1 MKEWL
6 YGSTIKRKLM
16 LIIML
21 TCSVTLLLACA
32 AILFFEH
39 AGTKQVLK
47 HNTQV
52 MANVIGANSSA
63 ALSFKDQNAAKET
76 LSALRAEPYVLSA
89 CLYTHDGKVFATYY
103 REGSKVTPPP
113 PVGEEGLTFGATT
126 LNLFHQIR
134 LEGDVVGTVLI
145 QSDLR
150 IIRERLQTYLGI
162 IGFVMLSAGVVAFLL
177 SLTLQKVISGPIL
190 HLADTANNVASE
202 KNYSIRADKTSTDEM
217 GVLIDRFNEMLSG
230 IQERDAK
237 LLAAQMGLEKRVD
250 ERTKELQLEIT
261 ERSRVEDELR
271 ISRQKFETL
280 VNSIQGVVWE
290 ADPRTFAFSF
300 VSEQAE
306 RLLGHPREQW
316 ISDLGFWRSHVHAD
330 DQLLAQN
337 FRMQGLEQEKPSQF
351 EYRMIASDGR
361 SIWLREISTF
371 MMEGGAPKAL
381 RGVLFDITEQKQAEE
396 ELELLNK
403 RLLESSRL
411 AGMAEVATGVLHNVG
426 NVLNS
431 VNVSSTLICNQVRG
445 SRTSRLRDVIL
456 LLNQN
461 SADLANFLTNDP
473 KGKIIPSYLTNLAE
487 RLAQEQQD
495 LLKELELLVKNIEH
509 IKEIVA
515 MQQNYAR
522 VSGIIESLSIR
533 SLVDDALQ
541 MHNAALARHGIL
553 VMREYQEVP
562 VISMD
567 KHKVLQI
574 LVNLIR
580 NAKYA
585 MDTSGRRD
593 KRLSVSI
600 RMNSE
605 SFVEVSITDN
615 GIGISPE
622 NLTRIFSHGFTTKR
636 DGHGFGLHSGAIAAR
651 EMGGRLYAR
660 SEGAGRG
667 ATFVLELPMAPA
679 RGDARPAN
687 EARPTNDPTVPQTNV
702 TQEAA

>member
-1 MKEWL
+1 MKDWL
-6 YGSTIKRKLM
+6 YGSTIKRKLL

-21 TCSVTLLLACA
+21 TCSVALLLTCA

-39 AGTKQVLK
+39 AGTKKILK

-89 CLYTHDGKVFATYY
+89 CLYTHDGRVFATYY
-103 REGSKVTPPP
+103 RDEADKTPPP
-113 PVGEEGLTFGATT
+113 PVGEGVTFGART
-126 LNLFHQIR
+126 LNLFHKIN
-134 LEGDVVGTVLI
+134 LDGDVVGTVLI

-150 IIRERLQTYLGI
+150 LISDRLKTYLGI
-162 IGFVMLSAGVVAFLL
+162 IGFVMLSSGVVAFLL
-177 SLTLQKVISGPIL
+177 SLRLQKLISGPIL
-190 HLADTANNVASE
+190 HLADTANSVASQ
-202 KNYSIRADKTSTDEM
+202 KKYSIRAEKTSSDEM

-230 IQERDAK
+230 IEERDAK

-250 ERTKELQLEIT
+250 ERTKELQLEIA
-261 ERSRVEDELR
+261 ERARVQDELR

-306 RLLGHPREQW
+306 RLLGYPREQW
-316 ISDLGFWRSHVHAD
+316 ITEGDFWQKYTHAD
-330 DQLLAQN
+330 DQERAKDS
-337 FRMQGLEQEKPSQF
+337 RMQGLRNEKPSQL
-351 EYRMIASDGR
+351 EYRMVAADGR
-361 SIWLREISTF
+361 EVWMREISTF
-371 MMEGGAPKAL
+371 IMEGGAPKAL
-381 RGVLFDITEQKQAEE
+381 RGVLFDITEHKQAEE
-396 ELELLNK
+396 ELELLNR

-431 VNVSSTLICNQVRG
+431 VNVSATLICNHVRA
-445 SRTSRLRDVIL
+445 SRTSRLQDVIL

-461 SADLANFLTNDP
+461 SANLAGFLSNDP

-487 RLAQEQQD
+487 RLVQEQQE

-522 VSGIIESLSIR
+522 VSGIIETLSVR
-533 SLVDDALQ
+533 SLVEDALQ

-553 VMREYQEVP
+553 VVREYQEVP
-562 VISMD
+562 AISMD

-585 MDTSGRRD
+585 MDTSARRD
-593 KRLSVSI
+593 KRLTVSL
-600 RMNSE
+600 RMNPE
-605 SFVEVSITDN
+605 NFVELSLTDN

-636 DGHGFGLHSGAIAAR
+636 DGHGFGLHSGANAAR

-660 SEGAGRG
+660 SEGPGQG
-667 ATFVLELPMAPA
+667 ATFVLELPVAA
-679 RGDARPAN
+679 NRPN
-687 EARPTNDPTVPQTNV
+687 NITE
-702 TQEAA
+702 EAA

>member
-1 MKEWL
+1 MSKWL
-6 YGSTIKRKLM
+6 FASSIKRKLT

-21 TCSVTLLLACA
+21 TCSVALIVACA

-39 AGTKQVLK
+39 AGTRQLLK

-63 ALSFKDQNAAKET
+63 ALSFKDRNAAKET
-76 LSALRAEPYVLSA
+76 LGALRAEPYVLSA
-89 CLYTHDGKVFATYY
+89 CLYDRDGQVFTTYY
-103 REGSKVTPPP
+103 REGVKQAAPP
-113 PVGEEGLTFGATT
+113 PVGEEGLNFGTAT
-126 LNLFHQIR
+126 LNLFHKISFDG
-134 LEGDVVGTVLI
+134 EVIGTVLI

-150 IIRERLQTYLGI
+150 LIRERLQTYLGI
-162 IGFVMLSAGVVAFLL
+162 IGFVMLSATVLAFLL
-177 SLTLQKVISGPIL
+177 SLKLQKLISGPIM
-190 HLADTANNVASE
+190 HLADTANKVASE
-202 KNYSIRADKTSTDEM
+202 ENYSIRAEKVSTDEM
-217 GVLIDRFNEMLSG
+217 GVLIDRFNEMLTR
-230 IQERDAK
+230 IQQRDAE
-237 LLAAQMGLEKRVD
+237 LSLAHTGLEKRVD
-250 ERTKELQLEIT
+250 ERTKELQLEIG
-261 ERSRVEDELR
+261 ERTRVESELR

-290 ADPRTFAFSF
+290 ADPKSFAFSF

-306 RLLGHPREQW
+306 RLLGYPREQW
-316 ISDLGFWRSHVHAD
+316 ISVSDFWLRHIHPD

-337 FRMQGLEQEKPSQF
+337 FRMKGLQQEKPSQF
-351 EYRMIASDGR
+351 EYRMIAADGR
-361 SIWLREISTF
+361 AVWLREISTF
-371 MMEGGAPKAL
+371 TIEGGTPQAL

-431 VNVSSTLICNQVRG
+431 VNVSSTLICNHVRS

-461 SADLANFLTNDP
+461 AADLANFLTNDP
-473 KGKIIPSYLTNLAE
+473 KGKIIPSYLSNLSE
-487 RLAQEQQD
+487 RLGQEQQE

-533 SLVDDALQ
+533 NLVEDALQ
-541 MHNAALARHGIL
+541 MHTAALARHGIL
-553 VMREYQEVP
+553 VVREYQDVP

-585 MDTSGRRD
+585 MDATARRD
-593 KRLSVSI
+593 KRLTVSI
-600 RMNSE
+600 RLNPE
-605 SFVEVSITDN
+605 NFVELSVTDN
-615 GIGISPE
+615 GIGISRD

-651 EMGGRLYAR
+651 VMGGRLYAR
-660 SEGAGRG
+660 SDGANQG
-667 ATFVLELPMAPA
+667 ATFILELPLSAPKSA
-679 RGDARPAN
+679 QATI
-687 EARPTNDPTVPQTNV
+687 EQ
-702 TQEAA
+702 QAA

>member
-1 MKEWL
+1 MKNWL
-6 YGSTIKRKLM
+6 LGSTIKRKLT

-21 TCSVTLLLACA
+21 TCSVALIVACA
-32 AILFFEH
+32 AILIFEH
-39 AGTKQVLK
+39 AGTRQILK

-63 ALSFKDQNAAKET
+63 ALSFKDKNAAKET

-89 CLYTHDGKVFATYY
+89 CLYNHDGQVFATYQ
-103 REGSKVTPPP
+103 REGTEATAPPAMG
-113 PVGEEGLTFGATT
+113 VEGATFTAAT
-126 LNLFHQIR
+126 LNLFHKITFD
-134 LEGDVVGTVLI
+134 GDVIGTVLI

-150 IIRERLQTYLGI
+150 LIRERLQTYFGI
-162 IGFVMLSAGVVAFLL
+162 IGFVMLLATLVALLL
-177 SLTLQKVISGPIL
+177 SLGLQKLISAPIM
-190 HLADTANNVASE
+190 HLADTANKVASQN
-202 KNYSIRADKTSTDEM
+202 NYSIRADKTSADEM

-230 IQERDAK
+230 IQERDAA
-237 LLAAQMGLEKRVD
+237 LSAAHTGLEKRVD
-250 ERTKELQLEIT
+250 ERTKELQLEIK
-261 ERSRVEDELR
+261 ERSRAESELR
-271 ISRQKFETL
+271 ISREKFETL

-290 ADPRTFAFSF
+290 ANPQTFAFSF

-306 RLLGHPREQW
+306 HLLGYPRDQW
-316 ISDLGFWRSHVHAD
+316 ISAADFWPSHIHPD
-330 DQLLAQN
+330 DQLLARN
-337 FRMQGLEQEKPSQF
+337 FRAQGLEQKRPSQF
-351 EYRMIASDGR
+351 EYRMIAADGR
-361 SIWLREISTF
+361 AVWLREISTF
-371 MMEGGAPKAL
+371 TIEGGAPKAL

-473 KGKIIPSYLTNLAE
+473 KGKIIPSYLSNLSE
-487 RLAQEQQD
+487 RLGQEQQE

-533 SLVDDALQ
+533 NLVEDALQ
-541 MHNAALARHGIL
+541 MHTAAMARHGIL
-553 VMREYQEVP
+553 VVREYQEVP

-585 MDTSGRRD
+585 MDATARRD
-593 KRLSVSI
+593 KRLTVSI
-600 RMNSE
+600 RLDPAD
-605 SFVEVSITDN
+605 FVEISVTDN
-615 GIGISPE
+615 GVGITE
-622 NLTRIFSHGFTTKR
+622 QNLTRIFSHGFTTKR

-660 SEGAGRG
+660 SEGPGQG
-667 ATFVLELPMAPA
+667 ATFVLELPLAAPKSGQA
-679 RGDARPAN
+679 DMLKHEHHR
-687 EARPTNDPTVPQTNV
+687 
-702 TQEAA
+702 EAA

>member
-1 MKEWL
+1 MRAWL

-21 TCSVTLLLACA
+21 TCSVALLLACA
-32 AILFFEH
+32 AILVFEH
-39 AGTKQVLK
+39 AGTKQILK

-89 CLYTHDGKVFATYY
+89 CLYTHSGQVFATYY
-103 REGSKVTPPP
+103 REGSRKMPPP
-113 PVGEEGLTFGATT
+113 PVGEEGLTFSATT
-126 LNLFHQIR
+126 LNLFHKIT

-150 IIRERLQTYLGI
+150 LIEDRLRTYLGI
-162 IGFVMLSAGVVAFLL
+162 IGFVMLSSGVVAFLL
-177 SLTLQKVISGPIL
+177 SLRLQKLISGPIL
-190 HLADTANNVASE
+190 HLADTANSVASQ
-202 KNYSIRADKTSTDEM
+202 KNYSIRADKSSNDEM

-261 ERSRVEDELR
+261 ERGRVQDELR

-290 ADPRTFAFSF
+290 ADPKTFAFSF

-306 RLLGHPREQW
+306 RLLGYPRDQW
-316 ISDLGFWRSHVHAD
+316 ISEPAFWRNHIHSD

-337 FRMQGLEQEKPSQF
+337 FRMEGLEKEKPSQF
-351 EYRMIASDGR
+351 EYRMMAADGR
-361 SIWLREISTF
+361 ALWLREISTF
-371 MMEGGAPKAL
+371 TMEGGEPKAL
-381 RGVLFDITEQKQAEE
+381 RGVLFDITEHKQAEE

-431 VNVSSTLICNQVRG
+431 VNVSSTLICNHVRS

-461 SADLANFLTNDP
+461 STDLAGFLTNDP

-487 RLAQEQQD
+487 RLVQEQQE

-522 VSGIIESLSIR
+522 VSGIIETLSIR
-533 SLVDDALQ
+533 SLVEDALQ

-553 VMREYQEVP
+553 VVREYQDVP

-585 MDTSGRRD
+585 MDTSARRD
-593 KRLSVSI
+593 KRLTVCI

-605 SFVEVSITDN
+605 NFVELSVTDN
-615 GIGISPE
+615 GIGISQE

-660 SEGAGRG
+660 SEGVGLG
-667 ATFVLELPMAPA
+667 ATFVLELPLTAT
-679 RGDARPAN
+679 RPAQATIN
-687 EARPTNDPTVPQTNV
+687 
-702 TQEAA
+702 QEAA

>member
-1 MKEWL
+1 MSKWL
-6 YGSTIKRKLM
+6 FSSSIKRKLT

-21 TCSVTLLLACA
+21 TCSVALVLACG
-32 AILFFEH
+32 AILYFEH
-39 AGTKQVLK
+39 AGTKQILE

-52 MANVIGANSSA
+52 MANVIGANSAA
-63 ALSFKDQNAAKET
+63 ALSFKDKKAATET
-76 LSALRAEPYVLSA
+76 LAALQAEPYVLSA
-89 CLYTHDGKVFATYY
+89 CLYDRAGEVFATYY
-103 REGSKVTPPP
+103 RLGIKESTPP
-113 PVGEEGLTFGATT
+113 PVGEEGLTFGPTT
-126 LNLFHQIR
+126 LNLFQKINFDN
-134 LEGDVVGTVLI
+134 EVIGTVLI

-150 IIRERLQTYLGI
+150 LIRERLRAYLGI
-162 IGFVMLSAGVVAFLL
+162 IGFVMLSATVVAFGL
-177 SLTLQKVISGPIL
+177 SLRLQKLISAPIM
-190 HLADTANNVASE
+190 HLADTANKVASH

-230 IQERDAK
+230 IQERDAA
-237 LLAAQMGLEKRVD
+237 LSMAQTGLEKRVD
-250 ERTKELQLEIT
+250 ERTKALQLEIG
-261 ERSRVEDELR
+261 ERARVEAELR
-271 ISRQKFETL
+271 VSRQKFETL

-290 ADPRTFAFSF
+290 ANPKTFAFSF

-306 RLLGHPREQW
+306 RLLGYPREQW
-316 ISDLGFWRSHVHAD
+316 ISEGEFWRNHIHPD

-337 FRMQGLEQEKPSQF
+337 FRTKGLEEEKSTQF
-351 EYRMIASDGR
+351 EYRMIAADGR
-361 SIWLREISTF
+361 AVWLREISTYT
-371 MMEGGAPKAL
+371 MEGGAPQAL
-381 RGVLFDITEQKQAEE
+381 RGVLFDITEYKKAEE

-456 LLNQN
+456 LLNNN
-461 SADLANFLTNDP
+461 SSDLANFLTNDP
-473 KGKIIPSYLTNLAE
+473 KGKIIPSYLTNLSE

-533 SLVDDALQ
+533 NLVEDALQ
-541 MHNAALARHGIL
+541 MHTAALARHGVL
-553 VMREYQEVP
+553 VVRDYQEVP

-585 MDTSGRRD
+585 MDSSARRD
-593 KRLSVSI
+593 KRLTVSI
-600 RMNSE
+600 APIDGNLVQIS
-605 SFVEVSITDN
+605 VTDN
-615 GIGISPE
+615 GIGISQE

-660 SEGAGRG
+660 SDGPGQG
-667 ATFVLELPMAPA
+667 ATFALELPVSAPRHNHA
-679 RGDARPAN
+679 TVGEPA
-687 EARPTNDPTVPQTNV
+687 
-702 TQEAA
+702 

>member
-1 MKEWL
+1 MKNWL
-6 YGSTIKRKLM
+6 LGSTIKRKLT

-21 TCSVTLLLACA
+21 TCSVALIVACA
-32 AILFFEH
+32 AILIFEH
-39 AGTKQVLK
+39 AGTRQMLK

-63 ALSFKDQNAAKET
+63 ALSFKDKNAAKET

-89 CLYTHDGKVFATYY
+89 CLYNREGEVFATYD
-103 REGSKVTPPP
+103 REGIKATVPPP
-113 PVGEEGLTFGATT
+113 AGDEGLTFGATT
-126 LNLFHQIR
+126 LNLFHKII
-134 LEGDVVGTVLI
+134 LDGEIIGTVLI

-150 IIRERLQTYLGI
+150 LIRERLKTYLGI
-162 IGFVMLSAGVVAFLL
+162 IGCVMLSATVVAFVL
-177 SLTLQKVISGPIL
+177 SLRLQKLISGPIM
-190 HLADTANNVASE
+190 HLADTANKVASQ
-202 KNYSIRADKTSTDEM
+202 KNYSIRADKTSSDEM

-230 IQERDAK
+230 IQDRDAK
-237 LLAAQMGLEKRVD
+237 LLAAQTGLEKRVD
-250 ERTKELQLEIT
+250 DRTNELQLEISQ
-261 ERSRVEDELR
+261 RARVEDELR
-271 ISRQKFETL
+271 VSRQKFETL

-306 RLLGHPREQW
+306 RILGYPRGQW
-316 ISDLGFWRSHVHAD
+316 ISDANFWLHHIHPD
-330 DQLLAQN
+330 DQLLAKN
-337 FRMQGLEQEKPSQF
+337 FRRNGLEQEKPSQF
-351 EYRMIASDGR
+351 EYRMIAADGR
-361 SIWLREISTF
+361 AVWVREISTF
-371 MMEGGAPKAL
+371 TVEAGTAQAL

-403 RLLESSRL
+403 RLLESSRF

-431 VNVSSTLICNQVRG
+431 VNVSSTLICNQVRN
-445 SRTSRLRDVIL
+445 SRASRLRDVIL
-456 LLNQN
+456 LLNKN
-461 SADLANFLTNDP
+461 SADLAGFLTNDP
-473 KGKIIPSYLTNLAE
+473 KGKIIPSYLNNLSE
-487 RLAQEQQD
+487 RLADEQQD
-495 LLKELELLVKNIEH
+495 LLRELELLVKNIEH

-522 VSGIIESLSIR
+522 VSGIIETLSIR
-533 SLVDDALQ
+533 NLVEDALQ
-541 MHNAALARHGIL
+541 MHTAALARHGVL
-553 VMREYQEVP
+553 VVREYEEVP

-585 MDTSGRRD
+585 MDATARRD
-593 KRLSVSI
+593 KRLTISI
-600 RMNSE
+600 RMNAE
-605 SFVEVSITDN
+605 NFVELAVTDN
-615 GIGISPE
+615 GIGISQE

-660 SEGAGRG
+660 SEGPGLG
-667 ATFVLELPMAPA
+667 ATFVLELPLAAPKTA
-679 RGDARPAN
+679 QVSMR
-687 EARPTNDPTVPQTNV
+687 E
-702 TQEAA
+702 EAA

>member
-1 MKEWL
+1 MIKSL
-6 YGSTIKRKLM
+6 FGSTIKRKLT

-21 TCSVTLLLACA
+21 TCSVTLILACA
-32 AILFFEH
+32 AILIFEH

-63 ALSFKDQNAAKET
+63 ALSFKDKNAAKET

-89 CLYTHDGKVFATYY
+89 CLYAHDGQVFATYY
-103 REGSKVTPPP
+103 REGVRPTAPP
-113 PVGEEGLTFGATT
+113 PVGEEGHTFGTTT
-126 LNLFHQIR
+126 LNLFHKIA
-134 LEGDVVGTVLI
+134 LDGDVIGTVLI

-150 IIRERLQTYLGI
+150 LIQERLQTYFGI
-162 IGFVMLSAGVVAFLL
+162 IGIVMASATAIAFFL
-177 SLTLQKVISGPIL
+177 SLRLQKLISGPIM
-190 HLADTANNVASE
+190 HLADTANEVASQ
-202 KNYSIRADKTSTDEM
+202 KNYSIRADKTSSDEM

-230 IQERDAK
+230 IQDRDAK
-237 LLAAQMGLEKRVD
+237 LLAAQTGLEKRVD
-250 ERTKELQLEIT
+250 ERTKELQLEISQ
-261 ERSRVEDELR
+261 RARVEDELR
-271 ISRQKFETL
+271 VSRQKFETL
-280 VNSIQGVVWE
+280 VNSVQGVVWE

-306 RLLGHPREQW
+306 RILGYPRGQW
-316 ISDLGFWRSHVHAD
+316 ISDANFWLHHIHPD
-330 DQLLAQN
+330 DQLLAKN
-337 FRMQGLEQEKPSQF
+337 FRRNGLEQEKPSQF
-351 EYRMIASDGR
+351 EYRMIAADGR
-361 SIWLREISTF
+361 AVWVREISTF
-371 MMEGGAPKAL
+371 TVEAGTAKAL

-396 ELELLNK
+396 ELEVLNK
-403 RLLESSRL
+403 RLLESSRF

-431 VNVSSTLICNQVRG
+431 VNVSSTLICNQVRN

-456 LLNQN
+456 LLNN
-461 SADLANFLTNDP
+461 HSSDLVNFLTNDP
-473 KGKIIPSYLTNLAE
+473 KGKIIPSYLSNLSE
-487 RLAQEQQD
+487 RLAEEQQD

-541 MHNAALARHGIL
+541 MHTAALTRHGIL
-553 VMREYQEVP
+553 VVREYEDVP
-562 VISMD
+562 IISMD

-585 MDTSGRRD
+585 MDTSARRD
-593 KRLSVSI
+593 KRLTISI
-600 RMNSE
+600 RMNAE
-605 SFVEVSITDN
+605 NFVETSVADN
-615 GIGISPE
+615 GIGIPPE

-651 EMGGRLYAR
+651 EMGGRLYAK
-660 SEGAGRG
+660 SEGPGQG
-667 ATFVLELPMAPA
+667 ATFVLELPLTA
-679 RGDARPAN
+679 ARPAQGN
-687 EARPTNDPTVPQTNV
+687 LN
-702 TQEAA
+702 QEAA